1 MAEVNSPRL
10 RKSSRRSL
18 SIVAGGNEDEV
29 ESPGNYHYEGV
40 VGEDERCV
48 LLKLERRKFHFA

>member
-1 MAEVNSPRL
+1 MAEVNSPGL

-18 SIVAGGNEDEV
+18 SIVTGGNEDEV
-29 ESPGNYHYEGV
+29 GSPGNDHKKGV
-40 VGEDERCV
+40 IGEDERCV